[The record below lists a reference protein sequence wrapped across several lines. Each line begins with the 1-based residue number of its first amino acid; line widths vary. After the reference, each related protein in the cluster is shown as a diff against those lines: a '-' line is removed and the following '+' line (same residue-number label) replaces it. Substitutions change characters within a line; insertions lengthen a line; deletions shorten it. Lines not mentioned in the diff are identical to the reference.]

1 MKCSDSSSSVFAM
14 ADPYE
19 FLLKESTVSS
29 SQEDVLRRIPGWE
42 EKGNPALSPSQADQ
56 PLSRLCGTSG
66 SSSSSSDD
74 GEDAGQEREPAFGL
88 QRPLE
93 LASPDTQACQE
104 DSYNPAF
111 LSDRERS
118 LSPRACSLFTGLWG
132 SRLITQSQDAVGG
145 ISQVGLQLDGIVH
158 RSKGPHESVIVK
170 DHNNFFA
177 EIFNHTFLPSKEQR
191 TSCLKRVSE
200 DYGQASTVVPPVA
213 FGDRS
218 GGLRQ
223 IVAPPKLPKKVDHQ
237 KNNHGVDFLE
247 CGDKSIKHVDSIEAK
262 EHLTCTANQAACKK
276 NEGVVLNA
284 HLVQCSQ
291 LLSKGKET
299 CAKDATPRPRSKA
312 SFAADGENGHKRK
325 IEEGDLVQKLKRS
338 KEDSHVQEKVKQ
350 STVANELLLKEVE
363 GSHMKVSSQGSSMAG
378 SSGKC
383 MPPPVVVI
391 NANSVLENEAKLE
404 VPKRSKIANASRV
417 LSPKSVMDVVML
429 VSGLLPVPSLGD
441 PDLLSVFMNTG
452 VSLPLPLR
460 DCSGRLICNNTTFS

>member
-1 MKCSDSSSSVFAM
+1 M

-42 EKGNPALSPSQADQ
+42 EKGELALSLSQADQ

-66 SSSSSSDD
+66 SSSDD
-74 GEDAGQEREPAFGL
+74 GEDAVQEREPAFGL
-88 QRPLE
+88 QHPLE

-111 LSDRERS
+111 ESDRERS
-118 LSPRACSLFTGLWG
+118 LSPRADCSLFTGLWG
-132 SRLITQSQDAVGG
+132 SRLITQSQDVVGG
-145 ISQVGLQLDGIVH
+145 ISQVGLQPDGIVH
-158 RSKGPHESVIVK
+158 RSKGPHESVLVK

-191 TSCLKRVSE
+191 TICLKRVSE
-200 DYGQASTVVPPVA
+200 DHGQASTVVPPVA

-218 GGLRQ
+218 GYLRQ

-237 KNNHGVDFLE
+237 KNNHGVDILD
-247 CGDKSIKHVDSIEAK
+247 CGDKSVKHVDSIEAK
-262 EHLTCTANQAACKK
+262 EHLTYTANQAACKK
-276 NEGVVLNA
+276 NGGVVLNA

-299 CAKDATPRPRSKA
+299 CAKDATTRPRSKA
-312 SFAADGENGHKRK
+312 SFAAYGENGHKRK
-325 IEEGDLVQKLKRS
+325 IEEGDPVQKLKCS

-350 STVANELLLKEVE
+350 SFVANELPSKEVE
-363 GSHMKVSSQGSSMAG
+363 GSQMKASFQGSLMAG

-391 NANSVLENEAKLE
+391 NVNSVLENEAKLE
-404 VPKRSKIANASRV
+404 VSKRSKIANASRV

-429 VSGLLPVPSLGD
+429 VSGLLPIPSPGD

-460 DCSGRLICNNTTFS
+460 DCSGRLICNKSTFS